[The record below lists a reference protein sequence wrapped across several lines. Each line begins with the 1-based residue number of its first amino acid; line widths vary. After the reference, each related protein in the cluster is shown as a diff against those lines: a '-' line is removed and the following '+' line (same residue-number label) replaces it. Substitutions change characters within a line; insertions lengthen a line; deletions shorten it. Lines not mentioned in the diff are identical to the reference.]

1 MNALRTSLGTALLAT
16 LVIFAHYLSLG
27 SRLDI
32 LSRSHDLILAFG
44 AGAVFLFVALL
55 VESGLLVAGW
65 TSWKDRLTSS
75 LERGAVTLRRLG
87 LANLILFALGIGL
100 FSFLLTSPYNRYL
113 PGMLLRLS
121 IAWLLCLAG
130 AILLKSAGI
139 DRSWGQCLLVA
150 ALLLGAGYR
159 LAIFALDISIY
170 PFSLGWSEA
179 SRYYYASLFL
189 SERLYGISIPP
200 SVLHP
205 SRYLLQAA
213 PFLIPDSPLWLH
225 RAWQVFLWLAST
237 LTTVGL
243 LAKRL
248 YIEDRFYRL
257 IFAVWAALLVLMAPV
272 YYHLQVTIILVL
284 WGYQRQKPWRT
295 LLVVLIA
302 SMWAGISRI
311 NWLPVP
317 GMLAATLYFLEAPRD
332 RASVFSYL
340 SKPTLWV
347 FSGTA
352 VAYLSQ
358 EYYARLSGNPAE
370 LFGSSFSSQLLW
382 YRLWPSATY
391 PLGIL
396 PGALLVVTP
405 ALIAIYLRLKGR
417 WESFYFIRWLG
428 IGAILLALFGGG
440 LIVSVKI
447 GGGSNLHNLDAF
459 LSLFLVVSA
468 FIYFERFSLEDSSG
482 TRRASSPAPGWIY
495 PASVAAALVIPFI
508 ITLDITATRN
518 LPAKEVIYEAIQTI
532 QTEVSAATSSGG
544 KALFISE
551 RQLIIFDTITEVE
564 IVPDYEK
571 VFLMEMAMADNEAY
585 LSEFYAKLRAHEF
598 SLIVSEPLRPNYQ
611 DSSHSFGEENN
622 AWVKN
627 VAEPILCSYEAKL
640 TLRQVRV
647 ELLVPRGTGASC
659 P

>member
-1 MNALRTSLGTALLAT
+1 MNALRTSLGTTLLVT
-16 LVIFAHYLSLG
+16 LVIFAYYISLG

-32 LSRSHDLILAFG
+32 LSRSRNLVLAFG
-44 AGAVFLFVALL
+44 AGATILSITLL
-55 VESGLLVAGW
+55 VETGLLIATW
-65 TSWKDRLTSS
+65 TSWKDRLID
-75 LERGAVTLRRLG
+75 LLARGAAILRRLG
-87 LANLILFALGIGL
+87 LANLIPFALGIGL
-100 FSFLLTSPYNRYL
+100 FSYLLISPYNRYL

-121 IAWLLCLAG
+121 IAWLLCLGG
-130 AILLKSAGI
+130 AILLKSAGVEK
-139 DRSWGQCLLVA
+139 SWGQCALLA
-150 ALLLGAGYR
+150 ALLLGTGYR
-159 LAIFALDISIY
+159 LAIFASDISTY

-205 SRYLLQAA
+205 SRYLMQAV
-213 PFLIPDSPLWLH
+213 PFLVADSPLWLH
-225 RAWQVFLWLAST
+225 RAWQVVLWLAST

-243 LAKRL
+243 LVKRIR
-248 YIEDRFYRL
+248 IEDRLPRL
-257 IFAVWAALLVLMAPV
+257 IFVLWATLLVLMAPV

-284 WGYQRQKPWRT
+284 AGYQRQKPWRT

-302 SMWAGISRI
+302 SVWAGISRI

-317 GMLAATLYFLEAPRD
+317 GMLAATLYFLEAPKGRTF
-332 RASVFSYL
+332 VFSYL

-358 EYYARLSGNPAE
+358 ELYARLSGNPAE

-396 PGALLVVTP
+396 PGALLVITP
-405 ALIAIYLRLKGR
+405 ALIAIYFQLKGR
-417 WESFYFIRWLG
+417 WKSFHYLRLLG
-428 IGAILLALFGGG
+428 IGAILLVLFGGG

-459 LSLFLVVSA
+459 LCLFLVVSA
-468 FIYFERFSLEDSSG
+468 FIYFEKFSLEDSPD
-482 TRRASSPAPGWIY
+482 AHQALPPAPGWIY
-495 PASVAAALVIPFI
+495 PASLAAALVVPVI
-508 ITLDITATRN
+508 ISLEISTARN
-518 LPAKEVIYEAIQTI
+518 LPAQERISEAIQTI
-532 QTEVSAATSSGG
+532 QAEVDAATTSGG

-551 RQLIIFDTITEVE
+551 RQLIIFDTITGAEM
-564 IVPDYEK
+564 VPDYEK
-571 VFLMEMAMADNEAY
+571 VFLMEMAMADNDAY
-585 LSEFYAKLRAHEF
+585 LSEFYAKLRSHEF
-598 SLIVSEPLRPNYQ
+598 SLIVSEPLRPIYQ
-611 DSSHSFGEENN
+611 DRTHSFGEENN

-647 ELLVPRGTGASC
+647 ELLVPRSTGTNC